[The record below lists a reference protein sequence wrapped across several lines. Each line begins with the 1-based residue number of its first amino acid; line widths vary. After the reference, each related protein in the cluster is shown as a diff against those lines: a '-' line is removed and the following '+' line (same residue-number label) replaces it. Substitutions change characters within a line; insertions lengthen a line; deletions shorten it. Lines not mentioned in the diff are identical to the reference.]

1 MVAIYNKISEYME
14 NLKDIPLLLMRLVL
28 AYGFYEPAMMKLNN
42 FESIV
47 EWFEGMGLPF
57 ARLNAYMATGTELAG
72 FVLLTLGLFTRAIS
86 VPLIIVML
94 VAIKTVHLVNGF
106 QAGSNGYEI
115 PLYYMIMLFTL
126 LVYGSGKFSLDHIFK
141 NKKH

>member
-1 MVAIYNKISEYME
+1 MKTIYNKISDFTEV
-14 NLKDIPLLLMRLVL
+14 LKDVPLLLMRLVL
-28 AYGFYEPAMMKLNN
+28 AYGFYEPAMMKINS

-57 ARLNAYMATGTELAG
+57 ARLNAYMATGTEFAG
-72 FVLLTLGLFTRAIS
+72 FILLTLGLFTRAIS
-86 VPLIIVML
+86 APLVIVML
-94 VAIKTVHLVNGF
+94 VAIKTVHLANGF

-126 LVYGSGKFSLDHIFK
+126 IIYGPGRFSLDRIIK
-141 NKKH
+141 LD

>member
-115 PLYYMIMLFTL
+115 PLYYMIMLFAL
-126 LVYGSGKFSLDHIFK
+126 MVFGPGKISVDKILK
-141 NKKH
+141 LK